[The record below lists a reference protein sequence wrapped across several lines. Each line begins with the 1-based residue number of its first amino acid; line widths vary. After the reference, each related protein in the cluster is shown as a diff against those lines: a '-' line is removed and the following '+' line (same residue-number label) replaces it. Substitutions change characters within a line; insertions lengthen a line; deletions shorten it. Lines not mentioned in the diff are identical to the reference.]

1 MHKGHGERSEILNNS
16 KRVDNVLMCVCVCV
30 CVCVQVKD
38 SLERLRME
46 MKEALV
52 NTGGKQQQSEC
63 QPC

>member
-1 MHKGHGERSEILNNS
+1 MY
-16 KRVDNVLMCVCVCV
+16 VCVCVCV

-38 SLERLRME
+38 SLECLRME

-52 NTGGKQQQSEC
+52 NTGGKQQQGEC

>member
-30 CVCVQVKD
+30 QVKD
-38 SLERLRME
+38 SLECLRME

-52 NTGGKQQQSEC
+52 NTGGKQQQGEC